1 MQFRVCL
8 LLAPGRSLGHL
19 GGHGWPQ
26 SFSSGGVVM
35 RKFLRVVALAV
46 ALAVVGVGTGVIQT
60 PVAYADGGD

>member
-1 MQFRVCL
+1 
-8 LLAPGRSLGHL
+8 
-19 GGHGWPQ
+19 
-26 SFSSGGVVM
+26 M